1 MFGTNERGL
10 HTQAQSAAAPWVYWY
25 TLVIITL
32 AEPPAC
38 RFVGLG
44 AAQQRHDW
52 MDGAVRA
59 VDCNASGGEGLLV
72 IRLLGFS

>member
-1 MFGTNERGL
+1 VGL
-10 HTQAQSAAAPWVYWY
+10 
-25 TLVIITL
+25 LVIITL